1 MRQREVTALYADG
14 QLRGVRIDGRTHWH
28 PTLNSAV
35 RVTSLPL
42 RHQRTTGDYRDG
54 GITWVYPKEVSS

>member
-28 PTLNSAV
+28 PTLNSAA

-42 RHQRTTGDYRDG
+42 KYQRTTGDYRGG
-54 GITWVYPKEVSS
+54 GITWVYPKEGQS